1 MKLSKRGEYAL
12 RALIDL
18 GIASELGWPMLQ
30 VSELA
35 AKEKL
40 PTKFLEQIFAQLK
53 AAGYVE
59 SRRGK
64 FGGYS
69 LARPMNR
76 CVSQTSYARCSCPDE
91 VHCGLRML
99 MLDVRNAIAKL
110 LDRYTLADIVEITL
124 RKFRRDKVTPPFLH
138 RSIPLTSVLSRTG
151 EPPIR
156 SRRTMGRFQ
165 QFSTRERDQSYNN
178 RAKSAANS
186 WQISTVVSML
196 VLTTI
201 QPLTAQTPSE
211 SKRLEKLERAVEQL
225 QQRNAELEQEVSS
238 LKKHAAVA
246 PDGAVPA
253 VRNFSLPLS
262 CPPARR
268 RRFRR

>member
-40 PTKFLEQIFAQLK
+40 PIKFLEQIFAQLK
-53 AAGYVE
+53 AAGYVK

-69 LARPMNR
+69 LARPMDRIKFGAVIRLIDGPLAPIR

-138 RSIPLTSVLSRTG
+138 RSILLTSVLSRTG

-156 SRRTMGRFQ
+156 SRRTVGRFQ
-165 QFSTRERDQSYNN
+165 QFSTRERDQYGN
-178 RAKSAANS
+178 RAKSAAN
-186 WQISTVVSML
+186 
-196 VLTTI
+196 
-201 QPLTAQTPSE
+201 
-211 SKRLEKLERAVEQL
+211 
-225 QQRNAELEQEVSS
+225 
-238 LKKHAAVA
+238 
-246 PDGAVPA
+246 
-253 VRNFSLPLS
+253 
-262 CPPARR
+262 
-268 RRFRR
+268 

>member
-35 AKEKL
+35 TKEKL
-40 PTKFLEQIFAQLK
+40 PIKFLEQIFTQLK

-69 LARPMNR
+69 LARPMKQIKFGAVIRLIDGPLAPIR

-91 VHCGLRML
+91 AHCGLRML

-138 RSIPLTSVLSRTG
+138 RSIPLTSVLSGTG
-151 EPPIR
+151 EPPLR
-156 SRRTMGRFQ
+156 SRRTVGRFK
-165 QFSTRERDQSYNN
+165 QFSMSKGDQSHNN
-178 RAKSAANS
+178 RAKSADN
-186 WQISTVVSML
+186 
-196 VLTTI
+196 
-201 QPLTAQTPSE
+201 
-211 SKRLEKLERAVEQL
+211 
-225 QQRNAELEQEVSS
+225 
-238 LKKHAAVA
+238 
-246 PDGAVPA
+246 
-253 VRNFSLPLS
+253 
-262 CPPARR
+262 
-268 RRFRR
+268 